1 MPAVAAAASWMEA
14 LHLSSREIRNRFTK
28 SDIAIMGWRSRE
40 VSANMRS
47 KTLRTAPSPSKIDGT
62 GYPLMEDVEH
72 DAVLKGIEDRLGDVV
87 YKMTDEKGE
96 IDLRRLTGEE
106 AVQYMNA
113 IGIPVMRM

>member
-1 MPAVAAAASWMEA
+1 MP
-14 LHLSSREIRNRFTK
+14 SREIRKRFTK
-28 SDIAIMGWRSRE
+28 SDIAIMSWRSAE
-40 VSANMRS
+40 MNANMRDN
-47 KTLRTAPSPSKIDGT
+47 TLRTAPLPSKIDGT

-72 DAVLKGIEDRLGDVV
+72 DTVLKGIEDRLGDVV

>member
-1 MPAVAAAASWMEA
+1 MEA

>member
-47 KTLRTAPSPSKIDGT
+47 KTLRPNVPAAP
-62 GYPLMEDVEH
+62 DVNVSGFENVDY
-72 DAVLKGIEDRLGDVV
+72 DAHLKAIEDRLGPVV
-87 YKMTDEKGE
+87 FKMTNDEGE
-96 IDLRRLTGEE
+96 IDLRKLTGDE
-106 AVQYMNA
+106 ALTYLNA
-113 IGIPVMRM
+113 IGVPVVKMG